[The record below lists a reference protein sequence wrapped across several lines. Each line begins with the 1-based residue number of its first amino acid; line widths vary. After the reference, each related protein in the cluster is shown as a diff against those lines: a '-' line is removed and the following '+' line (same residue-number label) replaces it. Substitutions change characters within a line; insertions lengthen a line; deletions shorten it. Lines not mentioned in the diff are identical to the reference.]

1 MFKSI
6 RKGRRI
12 AAVTIGIVAALTSLA
27 APAALADGLPTP
39 ELEKS
44 LTVDVEGDDPSA
56 WFTDDGNYAI
66 IADYDYD
73 LDDNDNGNY
82 VYYGYSRLDLKSG
95 EVTPSDI
102 PKSCLSDVQ
111 STWDNKYLYWLEDGK
126 VIVYSIED
134 QQRVAHP
141 IHAKKSDVS
150 LSELSED
157 GNSLTAYCS
166 NGKYG
171 DFCVFNLQSNKKTF
185 THKFEKG
192 DLNAVLSRDGKR
204 LYVCSNRKLKII
216 DIPDGSTSIKEIPGN
231 AQSNGVTRV
240 YGSDKLFIETLSDDD
255 DSRYSTSYFMAD
267 YDGNIDKVAD
277 GNKIG
282 VYNWGDNW
290 GKYFLAFTGENT
302 DTIVIDSHSGKQIR
316 YVIRNDDETAF
327 DISDI
332 SRNGDIALA
341 RVLSWDSHD
350 NSRAIRLIDTKT
362 GQRVDCKIKLDSYCS
377 PEFVNNDQKI
387 VVDYSDAE
395 DPTKMHIDVY
405 KSNIH
410 YSPIEKLIFFA
421 QDNMPIV
428 VGGGIA
434 AVLMIIGG
442 IAVVCVH
449 RKKRAAAQTSIAGTA
464 PKAKRHK
471 RSRHK
476 KHAQQEQVAQ
486 QSSADSAF
494 DTQWQSSGEPLAD
507 ISQQPVASSA
517 PKFCRH
523 CGTPLVP
530 EAKFCPKC
538 GHPVE

>member
-6 RKGRRI
+6 RKSGRI
-12 AAVTIGIVAALTSLA
+12 AAVAIGIVAALTPLA
-27 APAALADGLPTP
+27 APPAALADGLPTP

-44 LTVDVEGDDPSA
+44 LTVDVEGEDPSA
-56 WFTDDGNYAI
+56 WFTDDGNYAV
-66 IADYDYD
+66 IADYDF
-73 LDDNDNGNY
+73 DDNYNDDAND
-82 VYYGYSRLDLKSG
+82 VCYGYSRLDLKSG
-95 EVTPSDI
+95 EVTPIDI
-102 PKSCLSDVQ
+102 PKSCLSDVC
-111 STWDNKYLYWLEDGK
+111 STSNGKYLYWLEDDK
-126 VIVYSIED
+126 VIVYSVED
-134 QQRVAHP
+134 QQRVAHS
-141 IHAKKSDVS
+141 IQVKKSEVNRI
-150 LSELSED
+150 ELNED

-171 DFCVFNLQSNKKTF
+171 DFCVFNLQSNEKSF
-185 THKFEKG
+185 TYKFEKD
-192 DLNAVLSRDGKR
+192 DLDAVLSRNGKR

-231 AQSNGVTRV
+231 AQCDGVTTAD
-240 YGSDKLFIETLSDDD
+240 GSDKLLLIETTSDDD
-255 DSRYSTSYFMAD
+255 DSLYTTYFMAD
-267 YDGNIDKVAD
+267 YDGNNIDKVAD
-277 GNKIG
+277 GHKIHIYG
-282 VYNWGDNW
+282 WGNNI
-290 GKYFLAFTGENT
+290 LALTGENF

-316 YVIRNDDETAF
+316 YVIRNDDE
-327 DISDI
+327 DSYDSISDV
-332 SRNGDIALA
+332 SRNGDIALTG
-341 RVLSWDSHD
+341 VSPWNSHD
-350 NSRAIRLIDTKT
+350 NSSAIRLIDTKT
-362 GQRVDCKIKLDSYCS
+362 GQRVDCKIKSDSTGI
-377 PEFVNNDQKI
+377 PEFVDNDQKI

-442 IAVVCVH
+442 IAVVCVR

-464 PKAKRHK
+464 PKAKKHK

-476 KHAQQEQVAQ
+476 KYAQQGQVAQ
-486 QSSADSAF
+486 QSSADPAF
-494 DTQWQSSGEPLAD
+494 DAQWQSSGEPLAD
-507 ISQQPVASSA
+507 IPQQPIVPTA

-523 CGTPLVP
+523 CGNPLVP
-530 EAKFCPKC
+530 ESKFCAKC

>member
-6 RKGRRI
+6 RKGGRI
-12 AAVTIGIVAALTSLA
+12 AAVAIGIVAALTPLA
-27 APAALADGLPTP
+27 APPAALADGLPTP

-44 LTVDVEGDDPSA
+44 LTVDVEGEDPHA
-56 WFTDDGNYAI
+56 WFTDDGNYAVI
-66 IADYDYD
+66 KDYDYD
-73 LDDNDNGNY
+73 IDDNDNN

-95 EVTPSDI
+95 EVTPIDI

-126 VIVYSIED
+126 VIVYSVED
-134 QQRVAHP
+134 QQRIAHP
-141 IHAKKSDVS
+141 IQVKNGSI
-150 LSELSED
+150 ELNED

-171 DFCVFNLQSNKKTF
+171 EVCVFNLQSNKKTF
-185 THKFEKG
+185 TYKYEKA

-231 AQSNGVTRV
+231 AQCNGVTRA
-240 YGSDKLFIETLSDDD
+240 YRSDKLLIETTGDDD
-255 DSRYSTSYFMAD
+255 DSYSTYFMAD

-277 GNKIG
+277 GNKISIYG
-282 VYNWGDNW
+282 L
-290 GKYFLAFTGENT
+290 GKNILAFTGENT
-302 DTIVIDSHSGKQIR
+302 DTIVIDPHSGKQIR
-316 YVIRNDDETAF
+316 YVIRNDDEGLG
-327 DISDI
+327 ISDI

-341 RVLSWDSHD
+341 GILACDLDD
-350 NSRAIRLIDTKT
+350 NSSAIRLIDTKT
-362 GQRVDCKIKLDSYCS
+362 GQRVDCKIKSDSYCI
-377 PEFVNNDQKI
+377 PEFVDNDQKFI
-387 VVDYSDAE
+387 VDSSDVE

-434 AVLMIIGG
+434 AALMIIGG
-442 IAVVCVH
+442 IAVVCIR
-449 RKKRAAAQTSIAGTA
+449 RKKHAAAQTSIAGTA
-464 PKAKRHK
+464 PKAKKHK
-471 RSRHK
+471 RNRHK
-476 KHAQQEQVAQ
+476 KYAQQEQVAQ

-494 DTQWQSSGEPLAD
+494 DTQWQSPGEHLAD

>member
-6 RKGRRI
+6 RKGGRI
-12 AAVTIGIVAALTSLA
+12 AAVTIGIVAALTPLA

-44 LTVDVEGDDPSA
+44 LTVDVEGQDTYA
-56 WFTDDGNYAI
+56 WSTDDGNYAI

-73 LDDNDNGNY
+73 PYDKYNANG
-82 VYYGYSRLDLKSG
+82 VHYGYSRLDFKSG
-95 EVTPSDI
+95 EVTPIDI
-102 PKSCLSDVQ
+102 PKSCLSDVY
-111 STWDNKYLYWLEDGK
+111 STSNGEYLYWLEDDK
-126 VIVYSIED
+126 VIVYSVED
-134 QQRVAHP
+134 QQRVAHS
-141 IHAKKSDVS
+141 IHVKKSEVGS
-150 LSELSED
+150 IELNED
-157 GNSLTAYCS
+157 GNSLTAHCS

-171 DFCVFNLQSNKKTF
+171 EVCVFNLQSNKKTF
-185 THKFEKG
+185 TYKFEKD

-216 DIPDGSTSIKEIPGN
+216 DIPEGSTSIKEIPGN
-231 AQSNGVTRV
+231 AQCDRVTTAD
-240 YGSDKLFIETLSDDD
+240 GSDKLLIMTTSDDD
-255 DSRYSTSYFMAD
+255 DSPYTTYFMAD
-267 YDGNIDKVAD
+267 YDGNNIDKVAD
-277 GNKIG
+277 GNKIDIYG
-282 VYNWGDNW
+282 W
-290 GKYFLAFTGENT
+290 GKYILALTGENF

-316 YVIRNDDETAF
+316 YVIRNDDE
-327 DISDI
+327 DSYDSISDI

-341 RVLSWDSHD
+341 RVSHD
-350 NSRAIRLIDTKT
+350 NSSAIRLIDTKT
-362 GQRVDCKIKLDSYCS
+362 GQRVDCKIKSDSTGI
-377 PEFVNNDQKI
+377 PELVDNDQKI
-387 VVDYSDAE
+387 IVDYSDAD

-410 YSPIEKLIFFA
+410 YSPIEKLIFYA

-442 IAVVCVH
+442 IAVVCIR
-449 RKKRAAAQTSIAGTA
+449 RKKHAAAQTSIAGTA
-464 PKAKRHK
+464 PKAKKHK

-476 KHAQQEQVAQ
+476 KYAQQGQVAQ

-494 DTQWQSSGEPLAD
+494 DTQWQSSGEPLTD
-507 ISQQPVASSA
+507 IPQQPVASSA

>member
-6 RKGRRI
+6 RKGGRI
-12 AAVTIGIVAALTSLA
+12 AAVTIGIVAALTPLA

-39 ELEKS
+39 ELDKS
-44 LTVDVEGDDPSA
+44 LTVDVEGEDPSA

-66 IADYDYD
+66 ISDYDYD
-73 LDDNDNGNY
+73 LDDNDNANY

-95 EVTPSDI
+95 EVTPIDI

-126 VIVYSIED
+126 VIVYSVED
-134 QQRVAHP
+134 QQRVAYS
-141 IHAKKSDVS
+141 IHVKKLEAGSI
-150 LSELSED
+150 ELNED

-166 NGKYG
+166 DGKYG

-185 THKFEKG
+185 TYKFEKG

-216 DIPDGSTSIKEIPGN
+216 DVPDGSTSIKEIPGN
-231 AQSNGVTRV
+231 AQCNGVTRV
-240 YGSDKLFIETLSDDD
+240 YGSDKLLIGTASDDD
-255 DSRYSTSYFMAD
+255 DSYSTYFMAD

-290 GKYFLAFTGENT
+290 GKYLLALTGENN
-302 DTIVIDSHSGKQIR
+302 DTIVIDPHSGKQIR
-316 YVIRNDDETAF
+316 YVIRNYDEAL

-341 RVLSWDSHD
+341 GVSTWESHD
-350 NSRAIRLIDTKT
+350 NSKAIRLIDTKT
-362 GQRVDCKIKLDSYCS
+362 GQRVDCKINSDSYCS
-377 PEFVNNDQKI
+377 PEFFDNDQKI
-387 VVDYSDAE
+387 YVDYSDAE
-395 DPTKMHIDVY
+395 DPAKMHIDVY

-442 IAVVCVH
+442 IAVVCVR
-449 RKKRAAAQTSIAGTA
+449 RKKCAAAQTNIAGTA
-464 PKAKRHK
+464 PKAKKHK

-476 KHAQQEQVAQ
+476 KFAQQEQVAQ

-494 DTQWQSSGEPLAD
+494 DAQWQSSGKPLTD

-538 GHPVE
+538 GL

>member
-1 MFKSI
+1 MFKST
-6 RKGRRI
+6 RRGGRI
-12 AAVTIGIVAALTSLA
+12 AAVTIGIVAALTPLA

-44 LTVDVEGDDPSA
+44 LTVDVEGQDSSA
-56 WFTDDGNYAI
+56 WSTDDGNYAI
-66 IADYDYD
+66 IADYDF
-73 LDDNDNGNY
+73 DDNYNDDAND
-82 VYYGYSRLDLKSG
+82 VCYGYSRLDLKNG
-95 EVTPSDI
+95 EVTPIDI
-102 PKSCLSDVQ
+102 PKSCLSDVY
-111 STWDNKYLYWLEDGK
+111 STSNGKYLYWLEDDK
-126 VIVYSIED
+126 VIVYSVED
-134 QQRVAHP
+134 QQRVAHS
-141 IHAKKSDVS
+141 IQVKKSEVNRI
-150 LSELSED
+150 ELNED

-171 DFCVFNLQSNKKTF
+171 DFCVFNLQSNEKSF
-185 THKFEKG
+185 TYKFEK
-192 DLNAVLSRDGKR
+192 DDMYAVLSRNGKR

-231 AQSNGVTRV
+231 AQCDGVTTAD
-240 YGSDKLFIETLSDDD
+240 GSDKLLLIETTSDDD
-255 DSRYSTSYFMAD
+255 DSLYTTYFMAD
-267 YDGNIDKVAD
+267 YDGNNIDKVAD
-277 GNKIG
+277 GHKIHIYG
-282 VYNWGDNW
+282 WGNNI
-290 GKYFLAFTGENT
+290 LALTGENF

-316 YVIRNDDETAF
+316 YVIRNDDE
-327 DISDI
+327 DSYDSISDI

-341 RVLSWDSHD
+341 RVSHD
-350 NSRAIRLIDTKT
+350 NSSAIRLIDTKT
-362 GQRVDCKIKLDSYCS
+362 GQRVDCKIKSDSTGI
-377 PEFVNNDQKI
+377 PEFVDNDQKI

-442 IAVVCVH
+442 IAVICVR
-449 RKKRAAAQTSIAGTA
+449 RKKRAAAQTNIAGTA
-464 PKAKRHK
+464 PKAKKHK

-476 KHAQQEQVAQ
+476 KYAQQGQVAQ
-486 QSSADSAF
+486 QPSAGSTF
-494 DTQWQSSGEPLAD
+494 DTQWQSSGEPLTVMP
-507 ISQQPVASSA
+507 QQPVASSA
-517 PKFCRH
+517 SKFCRH

>member
-1 MFKSI
+1 MFKSV
-6 RKGRRI
+6 RKGGKI
-12 AAVTIGIVAALTSLA
+12 VAVAIGIVAALTPLA
-27 APAALADGLPTP
+27 APPAALADGLPTP
-39 ELEKS
+39 ELEKT
-44 LTVDVEGDDPSA
+44 LTVDVEGQDSNA

-66 IADYDYD
+66 ISDYDYD

-82 VYYGYSRLDLKSG
+82 VHYGYSRLDFKSG
-95 EVTPSDI
+95 EVTPIDI
-102 PKSCLSDVQ
+102 PKSCLSDVC
-111 STWDNKYLYWLEDGK
+111 STSNGKYLYWLEDDK
-126 VIVYSIED
+126 VIVYSVED
-134 QQRVAHP
+134 QQRVAHS
-141 IHAKKSDVS
+141 IQVKKSEVNRI
-150 LSELSED
+150 ELNED

-171 DFCVFNLQSNKKTF
+171 DFCVFNLQSNEKSF
-185 THKFEKG
+185 TYKFEKD
-192 DLNAVLSRDGKR
+192 DLDAVLSRNGKR

-231 AQSNGVTRV
+231 AQCDGVTTAD
-240 YGSDKLFIETLSDDD
+240 GSDKLLLIETTSDDD
-255 DSRYSTSYFMAD
+255 DSLYTTYFMAD
-267 YDGNIDKVAD
+267 YDGNNIDKVAD
-277 GNKIG
+277 GHKIHIYG
-282 VYNWGDNW
+282 WGNNI
-290 GKYFLAFTGENT
+290 LALTGENF

-316 YVIRNDDETAF
+316 YVIRNDDE
-327 DISDI
+327 DSYDSISDI

-341 RVLSWDSHD
+341 RVSHD
-350 NSRAIRLIDTKT
+350 NSSAIRLIDTKT
-362 GQRVDCKIKLDSYCS
+362 GQRVDCKIKTDDYYY
-377 PEFVNNDQKI
+377 PEFVDNDQKI
-387 VVDYSDAE
+387 LVDYSDAE
-395 DPTKMHIDVY
+395 DPTKLHIDVY

-442 IAVVCVH
+442 IAGVCIR

-464 PKAKRHK
+464 PKAKKHK

-494 DTQWQSSGEPLAD
+494 DTQWQSSGEPLTVMP
-507 ISQQPVASSA
+507 QQPVASST

>member
-12 AAVTIGIVAALTSLA
+12 AAVTIGIVAALTPLA
-27 APAALADGLPTP
+27 APASFADGLPTP

-44 LTVDVEGDDPSA
+44 LTVDVEGQDSSA

-73 LDDNDNGNY
+73 LDDNDNANY
-82 VYYGYSRLDLKSG
+82 VDYGYSRLDLKSG
-95 EVTPSDI
+95 EVTPIDI

-111 STWDNKYLYWLEDGK
+111 NTWGNKYLYWLEDGK
-126 VIVYSIED
+126 VIVYSVEG
-134 QQRVAHP
+134 QQRVAHS
-141 IHAKKSDVS
+141 IHAKKLEADSI
-150 LSELSED
+150 ELNED

-185 THKFEKG
+185 TYKFEK
-192 DLNAVLSRDGKR
+192 DDVNAVLSRDGKR

-231 AQSNGVTRV
+231 AQCNGVTRV
-240 YGSDKLFIETLSDDD
+240 YRSDKLLIETTGDDD
-255 DSRYSTSYFMAD
+255 DSYSTYFMAD

-277 GNKIG
+277 GNKTG

-290 GKYFLAFTGENT
+290 GKYLLALTGENN
-302 DTIVIDSHSGKQIR
+302 DTIVIDPHSGKQIR
-316 YVIRNDDETAF
+316 YVIRNYDEAL

-341 RVLSWDSHD
+341 GASTWESHD
-350 NSRAIRLIDTKT
+350 NSKAIRLIDTKT
-362 GQRVDCKIKLDSYCS
+362 GQRVDCKINSDSYCS
-377 PEFVNNDQKI
+377 PEFVDNDQKI
-387 VVDYSDAE
+387 VVGYSDAE

-410 YSPIEKLIFFA
+410 YSPIEEIIFFA

-428 VGGGIA
+428 IGGGIA
-434 AVLMIIGG
+434 AVLIIIGG
-442 IAVVCVH
+442 ITVVCIR

-517 PKFCRH
+517 PKFCRN

>member
-6 RKGRRI
+6 RKSGRI
-12 AAVTIGIVAALTSLA
+12 AAVAIGIVAALTPLA
-27 APAALADGLPTP
+27 APPAALADGLPTP

-44 LTVDVEGDDPSA
+44 LTVDVEGEDPSA
-56 WFTDDGNYAI
+56 WFTDDGNYAV
-66 IADYDYD
+66 IADYDF
-73 LDDNDNGNY
+73 DDNYNDDAND
-82 VYYGYSRLDLKSG
+82 VCYGYSRLDLKSG
-95 EVTPSDI
+95 EVTPIDI
-102 PKSCLSDVQ
+102 PKSCLSDVY
-111 STWDNKYLYWLEDGK
+111 STSNGKYLYWLEDDK
-126 VIVYSIED
+126 VIVYSVED
-134 QQRVAHP
+134 QQRVAHS
-141 IHAKKSDVS
+141 IQVKKSEVNRI
-150 LSELSED
+150 ELNED

-171 DFCVFNLQSNKKTF
+171 DFCVFNLQSNEKSF
-185 THKFEKG
+185 TYKFEKD
-192 DLNAVLSRDGKR
+192 DLDAVLSRNGKR

-231 AQSNGVTRV
+231 AQCDGVTTAD
-240 YGSDKLFIETLSDDD
+240 GSDKLLLIETTSDDD
-255 DSRYSTSYFMAD
+255 DSLYTTYFMAD
-267 YDGNIDKVAD
+267 YDGNNIDKVAD
-277 GNKIG
+277 GHKIHIYG
-282 VYNWGDNW
+282 WGNNI
-290 GKYFLAFTGENT
+290 LALTGENF

-316 YVIRNDDETAF
+316 YVIRNDDE
-327 DISDI
+327 DSYDSISDI
-332 SRNGDIALA
+332 SRNGDIALTG
-341 RVLSWDSHD
+341 VSPWNSHD
-350 NSRAIRLIDTKT
+350 NSSAIRLIDTKT
-362 GQRVDCKIKLDSYCS
+362 GQRVDCKIKSDSTGI
-377 PEFVNNDQKI
+377 PEFVDNDQKI

-442 IAVVCVH
+442 IAVVCVR

-464 PKAKRHK
+464 PKAKKHK
-471 RSRHK
+471 RRRHK
-476 KHAQQEQVAQ
+476 KYAQQGQVAQ
-486 QSSADSAF
+486 QPSAGSTF
-494 DTQWQSSGEPLAD
+494 DTQWQSSGEPLTVMP
-507 ISQQPVASSA
+507 QQPVASSA
-517 PKFCRH
+517 SKYCRH

>member
-1 MFKSI
+1 M
-6 RKGRRI
+6 
-12 AAVTIGIVAALTSLA
+12 
-27 APAALADGLPTP
+27 
-39 ELEKS
+39 
-44 LTVDVEGDDPSA
+44 
-56 WFTDDGNYAI
+56 
-66 IADYDYD
+66 
-73 LDDNDNGNY
+73 
-82 VYYGYSRLDLKSG
+82 
-95 EVTPSDI
+95 
-102 PKSCLSDVQ
+102 
-111 STWDNKYLYWLEDGK
+111 
-126 VIVYSIED
+126 
-134 QQRVAHP
+134 
-141 IHAKKSDVS
+141 
-150 LSELSED
+150 
-157 GNSLTAYCS
+157 TAYCS

-171 DFCVFNLQSNKKTF
+171 DFCVFNLQSNEKSF
-185 THKFEKG
+185 TYKFEKD
-192 DLNAVLSRDGKR
+192 DLDAVLSRNGKR

-231 AQSNGVTRV
+231 AQCDGVTTAD
-240 YGSDKLFIETLSDDD
+240 GSDKLLLIETTSDDD
-255 DSRYSTSYFMAD
+255 DSLYTTYFMAD
-267 YDGNIDKVAD
+267 YDGNNIDKVAD
-277 GNKIG
+277 GHKIHIYG
-282 VYNWGDNW
+282 WGNNI
-290 GKYFLAFTGENT
+290 LALTGENF

-316 YVIRNDDETAF
+316 YVIRNDDEAL

-341 RVLSWDSHD
+341 GVSTWESHD
-350 NSRAIRLIDTKT
+350 NSSAIRLIDTKT
-362 GQRVDCKIKLDSYCS
+362 GQRVDCKIKSDSYCI
-377 PEFVNNDQKI
+377 PELVDNDQKI
-387 VVDYSDAE
+387 IVDYSDAE
-395 DPTKMHIDVY
+395 DPTKMHIDIY
-405 KSNIH
+405 KSNIR
-410 YSPIEKLIFFA
+410 YSPIENLVFFA

-428 VGGGIA
+428 IGGGIA
-434 AVLMIIGG
+434 AVLIIIGG
-442 IAVVCVH
+442 ITVVCIR

>member
-6 RKGRRI
+6 RKGGRI
-12 AAVTIGIVAALTSLA
+12 AAATIGIVAALTPLA
-27 APAALADGLPTP
+27 APPAALADGLPTP

-44 LTVDVEGDDPSA
+44 LTVDVEGEDPSA

-73 LDDNDNGNY
+73 LDDNDNN

-95 EVTPSDI
+95 EVTPIDI

-111 STWDNKYLYWLEDGK
+111 STWGNKYLYWLEDGK
-126 VIVYSIED
+126 VIVYSVED
-134 QQRVAHP
+134 QQRVAHS
-141 IHAKKSDVS
+141 IHAKKLEADSI
-150 LSELSED
+150 ELNED

-185 THKFEKG
+185 TYKFKK
-192 DLNAVLSRDGKR
+192 DDVNAVLSRDGKR
-204 LYVCSNRKLKII
+204 LCVYSNRKLKII
-216 DIPDGSTSIKEIPGN
+216 DTPDGSTSIKEIPGN
-231 AQSNGVTRV
+231 AQCNGVTRA

-255 DSRYSTSYFMAD
+255 DSRYSTYFMAD

-277 GNKIG
+277 GNKIS
-282 VYNWGDNW
+282 VYKWGDNW

-302 DTIVIDSHSGKQIR
+302 DTIVIDPHSGKQIR
-316 YVIRNDDETAF
+316 YVIRNYDEAL

-341 RVLSWDSHD
+341 GVSTWESHD
-350 NSRAIRLIDTKT
+350 NSSAIRLIDTKT
-362 GQRVDCKIKLDSYCS
+362 GQRVDCKIKSDSYCI
-377 PEFVNNDQKI
+377 PELVDNDQKI
-387 VVDYSDAE
+387 IVDYSDAE

-442 IAVVCVH
+442 IAVVCVR

-464 PKAKRHK
+464 PKAKKHK

-476 KHAQQEQVAQ
+476 KYAQQGQVAQ
-486 QSSADSAF
+486 QPSAGSTF
-494 DTQWQSSGEPLAD
+494 DTQWQSSGEPLTVMP
-507 ISQQPVASSA
+507 QQPVASSA
-517 PKFCRH
+517 SKYCRH

>member
-6 RKGRRI
+6 RKGGRI
-12 AAVTIGIVAALTSLA
+12 AAVTIGIVAALTPLA

-44 LTVDVEGDDPSA
+44 LTVDVEGEDPSA

-66 IADYDYD
+66 IADYDF
-73 LDDNDNGNY
+73 DDNYNDDAND
-82 VYYGYSRLDLKSG
+82 VCYGYSRLDLKSG
-95 EVTPSDI
+95 EVTPIDI
-102 PKSCLSDVQ
+102 PKSCLSDVC
-111 STWDNKYLYWLEDGK
+111 STSNGELLYWLEDGK
-126 VIVYSIED
+126 VIVYSVED
-134 QQRVAHP
+134 QQRIAHP
-141 IHAKKSDVS
+141 IQVKNGRI
-150 LSELSED
+150 ELSED

-171 DFCVFNLQSNKKTF
+171 EVSVFNLQSNKKTF
-185 THKFEKG
+185 TYKFEKD
-192 DLNAVLSRDGKR
+192 DLNAVLSRNGKR

-231 AQSNGVTRV
+231 AQCDGVTTAD
-240 YGSDKLFIETLSDDD
+240 GSDKLLLIETTSDDD
-255 DSRYSTSYFMAD
+255 DSLYTTYFMAD
-267 YDGNIDKVAD
+267 YDGNSIDKVAD
-277 GNKIG
+277 GHKIHIYG
-282 VYNWGDNW
+282 WGNNI
-290 GKYFLAFTGENT
+290 LALTGENF

-316 YVIRNDDETAF
+316 YVIRNDDE
-327 DISDI
+327 DSYDSISDI

-341 RVLSWDSHD
+341 RVSHD
-350 NSRAIRLIDTKT
+350 NSSAIRLIDTKT
-362 GQRVDCKIKLDSYCS
+362 GQRVDCKIKSDSTGI
-377 PEFVNNDQKI
+377 PEFVDNDQKI

-395 DPTKMHIDVY
+395 DSTKMHIDVY

-442 IAVVCVH
+442 IAVVCVR

-464 PKAKRHK
+464 PKAKKHK

-476 KHAQQEQVAQ
+476 KYAQQGQVAQ
-486 QSSADSAF
+486 QPSAGSTF
-494 DTQWQSSGEPLAD
+494 DTQWQSSGEPLTVMP
-507 ISQQPVASSA
+507 QQPIVPTA

-523 CGTPLVP
+523 CGNPLVP